1 MMIFFTF
8 LHNNSFNQKLKLR
21 VFHFYHQLL
30 CFLMLSDT
38 KVPMVVNHNNQIRLQ
53 VGDLLRLECPIHITS
68 TGGLVSSSNDNDA
81 SSKTHQLEYNTGVI
95 YNWKVRDLH
104 DYSLDTNNHYHFSQ
118 QRRILEVTE
127 PLQVSD
133 SGNYTCSGIT
143 GFGKREVTF
152 EVHVRG
158 K

>member
-1 MMIFFTF
+1 M
-8 LHNNSFNQKLKLR
+8 Q
-21 VFHFYHQLL
+21 FHV
-30 CFLMLSDT
+30 DT

-53 VGDLLRLECPIHITS
+53 VGDKLRLECPIHITS
-68 TGGLVSSSNDNDA
+68 SGGLVSSNENSNSN
-81 SSKTHQLEYNTGVI
+81 QPEYNSGVM

-104 DYSLDTNNHYHFSQ
+104 DYSLDTNSHYRFSQ

-133 SGNYTCSGIT
+133 SGNYTCLGVT

-158 K
+158 KRVMINFT